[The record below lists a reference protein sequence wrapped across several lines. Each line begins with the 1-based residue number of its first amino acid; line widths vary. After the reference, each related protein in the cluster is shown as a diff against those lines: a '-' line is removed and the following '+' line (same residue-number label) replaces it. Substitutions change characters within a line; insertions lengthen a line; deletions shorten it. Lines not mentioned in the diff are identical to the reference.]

1 MISHPQAIEIFT
13 LSLVAKIHPSVAFEI
28 LDRFW
33 TEGVPA
39 PSELRRSHPDFDED
53 KIEKTIEL
61 LNAFEDLER
70 CWSTEAVE
78 AEPEEESELHIDLP
92 TQMTFQCAGCD
103 YELTVARNAFAMIE
117 AQLANRGCPVCGE
130 KQHDGGWF
138 RV

>member
-13 LSLVAKIHPSVAFEI
+13 LSLVVRIHPSVAFEI
-28 LDRFW
+28 FDNFW
-33 TEGVPA
+33 VEGVPT
-39 PSELRRSHPDFDED
+39 PSELRRSHPDLDEEKVD
-53 KIEKTIEL
+53 KTIEL

-70 CWSTEAVE
+70 RWSTGA
-78 AEPEEESELHIDLP
+78 PETEFDVESELHIDLP

-130 KQHDGGWF
+130 KQHEGGWF

>member
-13 LSLVAKIHPSVAFEI
+13 LSLVVRIHPSVAFEI

-33 TEGVPA
+33 AEGVPT
-39 PSELRRSHPDFDED
+39 PSELRRSHPDLDE
-53 KIEKTIEL
+53 EKVEKAIEL

-70 CWSTEAVE
+70 RWSTEAME
-78 AEPEEESELHIDLP
+78 AESEEESELHIDVPSQVTIL
-92 TQMTFQCAGCD
+92 CDICD
-103 YELTVARNAFAMIE
+103 YELTVAQNAFAMIE
-117 AQLANRGCPVCGE
+117 AQLANRGCPLCGE